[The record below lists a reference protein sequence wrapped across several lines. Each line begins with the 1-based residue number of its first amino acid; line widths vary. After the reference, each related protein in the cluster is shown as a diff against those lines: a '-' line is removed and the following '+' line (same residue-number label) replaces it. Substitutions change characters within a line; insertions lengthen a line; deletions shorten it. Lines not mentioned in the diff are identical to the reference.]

1 MIVVGRAY
9 VREDVQTFVVNT
21 TVGFIAIASVPLIQF
36 RIFETPTAFLLQ
48 WQVKEGLGLVGTL
61 VVEPL

>member
-1 MIVVGRAY
+1 M
-9 VREDVQTFVVNT
+9 FVVNT